1 MFTAAPVQ
9 QKETAGSHGRTEGTQ
24 KQASGEARHNT
35 YFMNTQE
42 QAKPRRGRNEDCC
55 EAGPWCTEGVQRTF
69 LERWEHSTA
78 RLDDG
83 CV

>member
-42 QAKPRRGRNEDCC
+42 QAKPRRVRNEDCC
-55 EAGPWCTEGVQRTF
+55 
-69 LERWEHSTA
+69 
-78 RLDDG
+78 
-83 CV
+83 